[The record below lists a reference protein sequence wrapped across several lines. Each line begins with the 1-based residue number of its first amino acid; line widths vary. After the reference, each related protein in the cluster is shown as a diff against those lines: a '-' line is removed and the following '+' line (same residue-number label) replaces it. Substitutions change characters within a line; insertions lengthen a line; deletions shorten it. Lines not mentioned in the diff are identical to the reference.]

1 MRARCSFARV
11 AACRRCLLEVL
22 AGGACWCCL
31 LELLAGA
38 ARCGLLGLLVGGA
51 WRCFLLCCLLVRPAV
66 AAAAVCGWDSRP
78 DNDSVAFIYLSV
90 TPSRRRSHWQ
100 PASWT
105 ARHCRLTPRRVP
117 HHLFRHHR
125 GITCPSTCVRISSGS
140 RSHGDSVLV
149 EEEAMGEPPLP
160 KPQRLERAKA
170 GFRGRAAVLRSRV
183 LTCDRPPPMHPRD

>member
-1 MRARCSFARV
+1 MARKSPTLALRGGSFCVGRFVGVSLLPSGGVLRCLLVYPLYVGFALWWPRLRVPSWERGLGGGELRARCSFARV

-78 DNDSVAFIYLSV
+78 DYDSVAFIYLSV
-90 TPSRRRSHWQ
+90 NLVQMRSQ
-100 PASWT
+100 VSA
-105 ARHCRLTPRRVP
+105 
-117 HHLFRHHR
+117 
-125 GITCPSTCVRISSGS
+125 VRS
-140 RSHGDSVLV
+140 RSS
-149 EEEAMGEPPLP
+149 
-160 KPQRLERAKA
+160 
-170 GFRGRAAVLRSRV
+170 
-183 LTCDRPPPMHPRD
+183 